1 MEELRIT
8 FVIDE
13 ELRTALD
20 GFAEKNRLSRSDVV
34 RLAIKKMLYDGHGVK
49 LER

>member
-1 MEELRIT
+1 MEQIHLSII
-8 FVIDE
+8 VDE

-20 GFAEKNRLSRSDVV
+20 GFAQKNQLSRSDVV
-34 RLAIKKMLYDGHGVK
+34 RIAIKKLLYDGHGVN

>member
-1 MEELRIT
+1 MEEIHISIIL
-8 FVIDE
+8 DE

-20 GFAEKNRLSRSDVV
+20 GFAQKNRLSRSAVV
-34 RLAIKKMLYDGHGVK
+34 RIAIKKMLYDGHGVK